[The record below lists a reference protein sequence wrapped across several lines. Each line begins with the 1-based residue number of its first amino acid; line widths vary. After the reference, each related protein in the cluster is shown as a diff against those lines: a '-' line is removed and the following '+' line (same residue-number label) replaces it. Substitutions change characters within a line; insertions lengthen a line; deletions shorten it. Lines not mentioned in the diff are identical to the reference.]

1 MEGGD
6 LSMSSIDEKIV
17 RMKFDNAQF
26 ATGASSTLNMLDKL
40 KNALKFDGATQGLND
55 VSDSVNKFSTAGAQ
69 EQVSALGQK
78 FGALQIAAITALS
91 NIVNKAVNAG
101 LSLAKSLSIDQ
112 VSAGFREYETNLN
125 SIQTILANT
134 GLKGAEGLAQ
144 VTKKLDELN
153 HYADQ
158 TIYNFSEMARNIGTF
173 TAAGVKLD
181 TATNAIKGIANLAAI
196 SGSNSE
202 QASAAM
208 YQLSQALAAGKVTL
222 EDWNSVVNAGMGGKV
237 FQDSLIETAKVHGVK
252 VDEIIKKQGS
262 FRSSLEKG
270 WLTSEILTETLSKF
284 TGELTAEQLKS
295 MGYSQQQIKEI
306 LELGKTAVDAATK
319 IKTATQLIDTLREG
333 VSSGWAK
340 TWQIVFG
347 DFNEART
354 LFTEV
359 GTTIG
364 GMLQKSA
371 DARNELLQGWKDL
384 GGRQA
389 LIDGLSNAFK
399 ALMSFITPI
408 SQAFRQIFPKTTVK
422 QLVDMTNAF
431 RDFMARLIIGSET
444 ADNLRRTFAGFFAIL
459 GIGWELIK
467 AGVKFIFDLVG
478 ALTSGSGGFLKFTG
492 GIGDFLV
499 ALHAAIKS
507 GDVFSK
513 FFEGISKVLQIPIN
527 LLRSLGQ
534 LIGNLFSGVGSSAS
548 AAKDG
553 ISNLTDSF
561 SPLQKLA
568 NMVRSAWESVLKI
581 FTSISQKVKEVAR
594 EFVAWASGVGAAI
607 SGVFSGGLNFDA
619 VLGAVQA
626 GLFGGLLLLLRKFV
640 NGITDFLSGETGIFQ
655 GIIGALNGLTGALKG
670 MQNALNAVALLAIAA
685 AVGILALALIGLSKI
700 DQDGLIRASIA
711 IGVMFT
717 QLSLAFMAFNKI
729 SSGGSAVKVGVMSA
743 GLILLAT
750 AVNVLA
756 SAVKKLSDINLKQL
770 QKGLIAVALLL
781 TMLVAATNRLDT
793 NTPGIIRTAAG
804 MIVLGFAIRV
814 LVESVE
820 ELGGMDWAS
829 LAKGLVG
836 VGALLASLA
845 LFTKFAE
852 ADKGG
857 LSQGLGI
864 ILLATGLKILAS
876 AVGDFQQ
883 FNWEQIARGMAGIA
897 VGLGLITA
905 ALNLIPDGA
914 VLKAGGLIIVA
925 ASLQML
931 AAGVERMSGLQW
943 DEIARGMTVMAGAL
957 ISIGAALRLIPS
969 GSLLNAAA
977 ILVVASSLGLIQDAL
992 GRMGGMSWSEIAK
1005 GLTVLAASL
1014 LVIAVAVRAMQGA
1027 LSGAAAIV
1035 VVAAA
1040 LNLLLPVLTTLGEMS
1055 WEEIIKGLVGLAG
1068 VFLVVGV
1075 AGLLLGPLAP
1085 VIFALAAGI
1094 ALLGLAV
1101 LAAGLGVLAFAT
1113 ALTVLGGAGAVATA
1127 AIVGIVAGL
1136 VGLIPYVM
1144 EQIALGLVAFANVI
1158 ATSGPAILN
1167 ALTTVLNALLD
1178 AIIQVTPKVIQALT
1192 TMLFQMLDAL
1202 VKAVPKMVDAA
1213 MKMMI
1218 GFLKGIA
1225 DNIGKVIDQ
1234 GARIVVAVLEGIGR
1248 NAGMLVNAAVD
1259 LIFKFINAIADAI
1272 RNSGPRLVDAGINI
1286 ATALIEGIVKGI
1298 GQLVK
1303 RAIDAIVNMAKS
1315 MWEGVKNFF
1324 TIFSPSKKM
1333 IWLSKQLVLGV
1344 AKGLDDNAHIA
1355 VASTVGMG
1363 EEMLDSMSKTLDGFS
1378 KVLGNDLIDFDPTI
1392 TPVMDLS
1399 QIRKD
1404 AAEIDNLLK
1413 MPEFSISTTVAQVKD
1428 AGNGFE
1434 SNRTPDDGS
1443 GTESSGAAV
1452 YNFSQ
1457 TNNSP
1462 KALSAVEIYRQTENL
1477 ISKSKKGGT
1486 GAQ

>member
-6 LSMSSIDEKIV
+6 LSMTTIDERIV

-26 ATGASSTLNMLDKL
+26 QTGASSTLSMLDKL
-40 KNALKFDGATQGLND
+40 KAALRFDGASQGLTDASNA
-55 VSDSVNKFSTAGAQ
+55 VNNFNTNNAQ
-69 EQVSALGQK
+69 NEVSALGQK
-78 FGALQIAAITALS
+78 FGALQVAAITALS
-91 NIVNKAVNAG
+91 NIVNKAVDAG

-112 VSAGFREYETNLN
+112 VTAGFREYETNLN

-134 GLKGAEGLAQ
+134 GLKGAEGLAK
-144 VTKKLDELN
+144 VTGKLDELN

-181 TATNAIKGIANLAAI
+181 VATSAIKGIANLAAV
-196 SGSNSE
+196 SGSNAE

-208 YQLSQALAAGKVTL
+208 YQLSQAISAGKVTL

-237 FQDSLIETAKVHGVK
+237 FQDSLVETARVHGVK
-252 VDEIIKKQGS
+252 IDEIIKKQGS

-295 MGYSQQQIKEI
+295 MGYSEKQALGI
-306 LELGKTAVDAATK
+306 LEMGKTAVDAATK
-319 IKTATQLIDTLREG
+319 IKTFTQLIDTLREG

-347 DFNEART
+347 DFDEART

-359 GTTIG
+359 GNTIG
-364 GMLQKSA
+364 GMLGKSA

-399 ALMSFITPI
+399 ALMSFIKPI
-408 SQAFRQIFPKTTVK
+408 SDAFRQIFPKTTA
-422 QLVDMTNAF
+422 QELMNMTVAF
-431 RDFMARLIIGSET
+431 RDFMARLKLGSET

-459 GIGWELIK
+459 GIGWELVK
-467 AGVKFIFDLVG
+467 AGIGFIGDLIGKFS
-478 ALTSGSGGFLKFTG
+478 SGSGGILKFTG
-492 GIGDFLV
+492 NIGDFLV
-499 ALHAAIKS
+499 ALHNAIKS
-507 GDVFSK
+507 GDIFGK
-513 FFEGISKVLQIPIN
+513 IFDNIAKVLQVPIN
-527 LLRSLGQ
+527 LLKALGN
-534 LIGNLFSGVGSSAS
+534 LIGGLFDGLDGAAN

-553 ISNLTDSF
+553 VSGLTESF
-561 SPLQKLA
+561 TPLQKLA
-568 NMVRSAWESVLKI
+568 SLVKNAWNAILQI
-581 FTSISQKVKEVAR
+581 FSNISQKVKEVAR

-626 GLFGGLLLLLRKFV
+626 GLFGGLLLLLRKFI
-640 NGITDFLSGETGIFQ
+640 NGVTDFLSGESGIFS
-655 GIIGALNGLTGALKG
+655 GIINALDGLTGALKG

-685 AVGILALALIGLSKI
+685 AVGVLALALIGLSKI
-700 DQDGLIRASIA
+700 DQDGLIRASVA

-729 SSGGSAVKVGVMSA
+729 SSGGSALKVGVMSA
-743 GLILLAT
+743 GLILLAV

-756 SAVKKLSDINLKQL
+756 SAVKKLSEIDIKALY
-770 QKGLIAVALLL
+770 KGLLSTAALLA
-781 TMLVAATNRLDT
+781 MLVAAMNRLDT
-793 NTPGIIRTAAG
+793 NTAGIIRTAAG
-804 MIVLGFAIRV
+804 MILLGTAIRI

-820 ELGGMDWAS
+820 ELGKMDWAS

-836 VGALLASLA
+836 VGTLLASLA

-857 LSQGLGI
+857 IAQGAGI
-864 ILLATGLKILAS
+864 ILLATALKILAS
-876 AVGDFQQ
+876 AVGDFVQ
-883 FNWEQIARGMAGIA
+883 FNWEQIGRGMAAIA

-905 ALNLIPDGA
+905 AMNLLPEGA
-914 VLKAGGLIIVA
+914 VLKAAGLAIVA
-925 ASLQML
+925 ASLQMI
-931 AAGVERMSGLQW
+931 ASGVESMSGLRW

-957 ISIGAALRLIPS
+957 LSISLALKLIPS
-969 GSLLNAAA
+969 GSLLSAAA
-977 ILVVASSLGLIQDAL
+977 VLVVASSLSLIQQAL
-992 GRMGGMSWSEIAK
+992 GNMSGMSWEEIAK
-1005 GLTVLAASL
+1005 GLIVLAGSL
-1014 LVIAVAVRAMQGA
+1014 LIIAAAVRVMQGA

-1068 VFLVVGV
+1068 VFLVVGA

-1101 LAAGLGVLAFAT
+1101 LAAGIGVLAFAT
-1113 ALTVLGGAGAVATA
+1113 ALTVLGSAGALATA

-1144 EQIALGLVAFANVI
+1144 EQIAKGLVAFANVI
-1158 ATSGPAILN
+1158 ATSGPAILG

-1178 AIIQVTPKVIQALT
+1178 AIIQVTPKVVQALT
-1192 TMLFQMLDAL
+1192 TMLFQLLDAL

-1213 MKMMI
+1213 VKMMV

-1234 GARIVVAVLEGIGR
+1234 GARIVVAVLDGIGR
-1248 NAGMLVNAAVD
+1248 NAAMLVNAAVD
-1259 LIFKFINAIADAI
+1259 LIFKFINALADAI
-1272 RNSGPRLVDAGINI
+1272 RNSGPRIVDAGINI
-1286 ATALIEGIVKGI
+1286 ATALIEGLVKGI

-1303 RAIDAIVNMAKS
+1303 RAIDAIVNMAKQ
-1315 MWEGVKNFF
+1315 MWEGVKEFF
-1324 TIFSPSKKM
+1324 SIFSPSKKM
-1333 IWLSKQLVLGV
+1333 IWLSKQLVLGT

-1355 VASTVGMG
+1355 VESMVGMG
-1363 EEMLDSMSKTLDGFS
+1363 EDMIDSMGKTLTGLS
-1378 KVLGNDLIDFDPTI
+1378 KVLGSDLIDFDPTI
-1392 TPVMDLS
+1392 TPVLDLS
-1399 QIRKD
+1399 QVKKN
-1404 AAEIDNLLK
+1404 ASEINDLLK
-1413 MPEFSISTTVAQVKD
+1413 MADFNVSSTYSQAKD
-1428 AGNGFE
+1428 AGSGFE
-1434 SNRTPDDGS
+1434 SNRTVDETGGS
-1443 GTESSGAAV
+1443 EGTGST
-1452 YNFSQ
+1452 YTFNQ
-1457 TNNSP
+1457 INNSP
-1462 KALSAVEIYRQTENL
+1462 KALSTVEIYRQTNNV
-1477 ISKSKKGGT
+1477 ISRAKNKGDS
-1486 GAQ
+1486 GA

>member
-6 LSMSSIDEKIV
+6 LSMSNIDERIV

-26 ATGASSTLNMLDKL
+26 QTNASSTLNMLDKL
-40 KNALKFDGATQGLND
+40 KAALRFDGASQGLNEA
-55 VSDSVNKFSTAGAQ
+55 SNAVNNFSTAGAQ

-78 FGALQIAAITALS
+78 FGALQVAAITALS
-91 NIVNKAVNAG
+91 NIVNKAVDAG
-101 LSLAKSLSIDQ
+101 LSLAKSLTIDP

-134 GLKGAEGLAQ
+134 GLKGAEGLKQ
-144 VTKKLDELN
+144 VTTKLDELN

-181 TATNAIKGIANLAAI
+181 VATSAIKGIANLAAV
-196 SGSNSE
+196 SGSNAE

-208 YQLSQALAAGKVTL
+208 YQLSQAISAGKVTL

-237 FQDSLIETAKVHGVK
+237 FQDSLVETARVHGVN
-252 VDEIIKKQGS
+252 VDAIIKKQGS

-270 WLTSEILTETLSKF
+270 WLTSEILTETLTKF

-295 MGYSQQQIKEI
+295 MGYTDQQALGI
-306 LELGKTAVDAATK
+306 LEMGKTAVDAATK
-319 IKTATQLIDTLREG
+319 IKTFSQLIDTLREG

-347 DFNEART
+347 DFDEAKT

-359 GTTIG
+359 GTSIG
-364 GMLQKSA
+364 GMLGKSA

-399 ALMSFITPI
+399 ALMSFLKPI
-408 SQAFRQIFPKTTVK
+408 SDAFRQIFPKTTAE
-422 QLVDMTNAF
+422 QLYNMTISF
-431 RDFMARLIIGSET
+431 RDFMASLKLGSET

-459 GIGWELIK
+459 GIGWELLK

-478 ALTSGSGGFLKFTG
+478 GLTAGSGGFLKFTG
-492 GIGDFLV
+492 NIGDFLV
-499 ALHAAIKS
+499 ALHTAIKD
-507 GDVFSK
+507 GNLFSK
-513 FFEGISKVLQIPIN
+513 FFEGIGKILQIPIN

-534 LIGNLFSGVGSSAS
+534 LLGSLFSGVNDGAD

-553 ISNLTDSF
+553 ISNLTNSLT
-561 SPLQKLA
+561 PLQKLGA
-568 NMVRSAWESVLKI
+568 LIKSAWASILQI
-581 FTSISQKVKEVAR
+581 FSNVSQKVKEVAR

-607 SGVFSGGLNFDA
+607 AGVFSGGLNFDA
-619 VLGAVQA
+619 ILGAVNT
-626 GLFGGLLLLLRKFV
+626 GLFAGIVLLLRKFI
-640 NGITDFLSGETGIFQ
+640 GSISDFLSGESGIFQ
-655 GIIGALNGLTGALKG
+655 GLIGALNGLTGALKG

-700 DQDGLIRASIA
+700 DQDGLIRASVA

-717 QLSLAFMAFNKI
+717 QLAIAFAAFNKI

-743 GLILLAT
+743 GLILLAV

-756 SAVKKLSDINLKQL
+756 SAVKKMSDIDIKQL
-770 QKGLIAVALLL
+770 QKGLLGTAALL

-793 NTPGIIRTAAG
+793 NTAGIVRTAAG
-804 MIVLGFAIRV
+804 MILLGVAVRL

-820 ELGGMDWAS
+820 EIGKLDWAS

-845 LFTKFAE
+845 LFTKFVE

-857 LSQGLGI
+857 ITQGAGI
-864 ILLATGLKILAS
+864 ILLATALKILAS
-876 AVGDFQQ
+876 AVGDFAE
-883 FNWEQIARGMAGIA
+883 FNWEELGRGMAGIA

-905 ALNLIPDGA
+905 ALNLLPEGA
-914 VLKAGGLIIVA
+914 VIKAAGVAIIA
-925 ASLQML
+925 ASLQLL
-931 AAGVERMSGLQW
+931 AAGVESMAGLQW

-957 ISIGAALRLIPS
+957 ISIALALKLIPS
-969 GSLLNAAA
+969 GSLLSAAA
-977 ILVVASSLGLIQDAL
+977 VLVVASSLGLIQEAL
-992 GRMGGMSWSEIAK
+992 GKMGGMSWGEIAK

-1014 LVIAVAVRAMQGA
+1014 IVIAAAVRIMQGA
-1027 LSGAAAIV
+1027 LSGAAAVV

-1040 LNLLLPVLTTLGEMS
+1040 LNMLLPVLTAFSEMS

-1068 VFLVVGV
+1068 VFVVVGL

-1158 ATSGPAILN
+1158 ATSGPAILG
-1167 ALTTVLNALLD
+1167 ALTTVLTSLLD
-1178 AIIQVTPKVIQALT
+1178 AVIAVTPKIIQALT

-1202 VKAVPKMVDAA
+1202 VKAVPKMVDAG
-1213 MKMMI
+1213 MKIII

-1225 DNIGKVIDQ
+1225 DHIGQVIDQ
-1234 GARIVVAVLEGIGR
+1234 GARIIVAVLEGIGR
-1248 NAGMLVNAAVD
+1248 NAGKIVSAAVD
-1259 LIFKFINAIADAI
+1259 MIFNFINAMADAI
-1272 RNSGPRLVDAGINI
+1272 RNSGPRIVDAGINI

-1315 MWEGVKNFF
+1315 MWEGVKDFF

-1333 IWLSKQLVLGV
+1333 IWLSRMLVLGV

-1355 VASTVGMG
+1355 VASTVDMG
-1363 EEMLDSMSKTLDGFS
+1363 EQMLDSMGKTLDGFS
-1378 KVLGNDLIDFDPTI
+1378 KAIGSDLIDFDPTI
-1392 TPVMDLS
+1392 TPVLDLS
-1399 QIRKD
+1399 KIKKD
-1404 AAEIDNLLK
+1404 ASEINSLLN
-1413 MPEFSISTTVAQVKD
+1413 MPEFSVSSTFSQAKD
-1428 AGNGFE
+1428 AGDGFN
-1434 SNRTPDDGS
+1434 SNRAGDDTTGGTDGS
-1443 GTESSGAAV
+1443 APAYV
-1452 YNFSQ
+1452 FNQ

-1462 KALSAVEIYRQTENL
+1462 KALTPVEIYRQTDNL
-1477 ISKSKKGGT
+1477 ISRSKKGGNN
-1486 GAQ
+1486 A